1 MIALDGCK
9 EPKAS
14 PSFLCLLVLFCKDSH
29 KKHVH
34 GGTCLGSSIGEGEMD
49 GSLRLAGLV

>member
-1 MIALDGCK
+1 MALDGCK

-14 PSFLCLLVLFCKDSH
+14 PSFLCLLVLFCKNSH